1 MTRKGPVLIDQDDLP
16 EAEISPLDAP
26 PVPDPDL
33 PEGRAMVVATRLAA
47 RRPSWLGRLV
57 LWSAFG
63 LLSLAVG
70 TAAWD
75 FAWGLFERN
84 IWLGRAALG
93 FGAVLLTGVAVIVLR
108 ELAGMSRLA
117 RIDKLQRRVRD
128 VAADQDRSAA
138 LDVIAQLDRLYKP
151 RDDLR
156 SGRAALQDSL
166 PDILDADTLMAT
178 AERQLM
184 APLDAAARLQVEGAA
199 RQVAGATALVPLA
212 LADVAVALT
221 VNVRM
226 IRRIAEIYA
235 GRSGALG
242 SLRLL
247 RSVAAH
253 LIATGAVAVGD
264 DLIGSVAGGGVV
276 SKISRRFGEGVVNG
290 ALTARVGIAAME
302 VCRPMP
308 FAHVPRPRVTG
319 LIQRALTGLFA
330 KSEGLDR

>member
-16 EAEISPLDAP
+16 ETDASPLDAP
-26 PVPDPDL
+26 PVPDPGV
-33 PEGRAMVVATRLAA
+33 PEGRAMTVATRLAA
-47 RRPSWLGRLV
+47 RRPSRLGRLI
-57 LWSAFG
+57 LWSASA
-63 LLSLAVG
+63 LLAIAIG

-75 FAWGLFERN
+75 FAWGLMERN
-84 IWLGRAALG
+84 IWLGRVVLAL
-93 FGAVLLTGVAVIVLR
+93 GAVLLIGVILVVLR
-108 ELAGMSRLA
+108 ELAGFSRLA
-117 RIDKLQRRVRD
+117 RIDKLQRRIRD
-128 VAADQDRSAA
+128 VSAGDDRAAA
-138 LDVIAQLDRLYKP
+138 LEVIGQLDRLYKP
-151 RDDLR
+151 REDLR
-156 SGRAALQDSL
+156 SGRAALQGSI
-166 PDILDADTLMAT
+166 PDILDADALIANS
-178 AERQLM
+178 ERHLM
-184 APLDAAARLQVEGAA
+184 APLDAAARLQIESAA

-212 LADVAVALT
+212 FADVAVALT

-264 DLIGSVAGGGVV
+264 DLIGSVAGGGMI
-276 SKISRRFGEGVVNG
+276 SKVSRRFGEGVVNG

-308 FAHVPRPRVTG
+308 FVHLPRPKVTRV
-319 LIQRALTGLFA
+319 IQRALTGLFA
-330 KSEGLDR
+330 KD